1 MKGWG
6 IGDGHKVEN
15 IHYVVRK
22 KWSLPKIGLEDEN
35 FQLYDLNISYF
46 PELEATWFCLRESIK
61 EWVDKENP
69 GLWFICTGGWEG
81 REAKWKWKKYKLD

>member
-46 PELEATWFCLRESIK
+46 PELEATWFC
-61 EWVDKENP
+61 
-69 GLWFICTGGWEG
+69 
-81 REAKWKWKKYKLD
+81 